1 MIFKKK
7 KNMSDKAQENIE
19 MTNGSAD
26 NMAENDEA
34 LSRELNTD
42 ESMSETSNQL
52 VEEESRI
59 EKLQGELDDAK
70 DKNLR
75 LVAEFDNF
83 RKRMAKERVD
93 LIYTAGSEIL
103 KSLLPV
109 LDDMERAAKQLEN
122 STDIKEIKEGIGLV
136 FSKTKTIL
144 HQKGLVIMDSMHQP
158 FNPDLHEAITEIPAP
173 TEDLKGKV
181 LDVVEQGYYLNEK
194 ILRHAKVVVG
204 K

>member
-1 MIFKKK
+1 
-7 KNMSDKAQENIE
+7 MSDKAQENIE

-122 STDIKEIKEGIGLV
+122 STDIKEIKEGVGLV

>member
-1 MIFKKK
+1 
-7 KNMSDKAQENIE
+7 MSDKAQENIE